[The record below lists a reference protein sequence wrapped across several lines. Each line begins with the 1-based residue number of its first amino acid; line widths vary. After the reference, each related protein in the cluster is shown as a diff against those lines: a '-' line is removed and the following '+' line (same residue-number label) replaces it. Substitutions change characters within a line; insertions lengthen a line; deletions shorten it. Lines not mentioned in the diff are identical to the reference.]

1 MQSEELLTP
10 EEVSTY
16 ARWLNLVNSTGVPYA
31 IGGAYAVHKHTGI
44 WRNTKDLDLF
54 VRPGDVKPILNAM
67 VEAGFETEV
76 TNPAWL
82 AKIRHRPYSMDLI
95 FCLSNGGRIV
105 DDRFLSRRQSHL
117 LQHIETHVM
126 AVEELVATK
135 AFIAKHYRFDGADIV
150 HLIRSRG
157 DEIDW
162 AHLLAL
168 FGDHYELLL
177 WHLTFFS
184 FVYPA
189 ETPTLPAAL
198 MQELFERLRGRWDN
212 PPTADDFRGPLVD
225 RSSFEIDQR
234 LWGYANPL
242 KQVPLLD
249 SHGEA
254 L

>member
-1 MQSEELLTP
+1 MQSEDIMTP

-16 ARWLNLVNSTGVPYA
+16 ARWLNLVNSSGATYA
-31 IGGAYAVHKHTGI
+31 IGGAYAVHAHTGI

-54 VRPGDVKPILNAM
+54 VRPADVKPIFKTM
-67 VEAGFETEV
+67 IEAGFETEI
-76 TNPAWL
+76 TNSAWL
-82 AKIRHRPYSMDLI
+82 AKIRQRPYSMDLI
-95 FCLSNGGRIV
+95 FCLSNGSRVV
-105 DDRFLSRRQSHL
+105 DESFLNRRRGHL

-126 AVEELVATK
+126 AVEELIATK

-150 HLIRSRG
+150 HLIRSHSM
-157 DEIDW
+157 EIDW
-162 AHLLAL
+162 EHLLSL

-189 ETPTLPAAL
+189 ETPKLPAAL
-198 MQELFERLRGRWDN
+198 MEELFDRMRRRWGN
-212 PPTADDFRGPLVD
+212 PPTNDNFRGPLVD

-234 LWGYANPL
+234 LWGYSNPL
-242 KQVPLLD
+242 KQIPLID
-249 SHGEA
+249 SRGEA

>member
-10 EEVSTY
+10 EEISTY
-16 ARWLNLVNSTGVPYA
+16 ARWLNLVNATAVPYA
-31 IGGAYAVHKHTGI
+31 IGGAYAVHAHTGI

-54 VRPGDVKPILNAM
+54 VRPVDVKPILKTM
-67 VEAGFETEV
+67 IDAGFETEI

-105 DDRFLSRRQSHL
+105 DDRFLNRRRKDA
-117 LQHIETHVM
+117 LQNIATHVM
-126 AVEELVATK
+126 AVEELIATK
-135 AFIAKHYRFDGADIV
+135 AFIAKHYRFDGADIA
-150 HLIRSRG
+150 HLIRTRST
-157 DEIDW
+157 EIDW
-162 AHLLAL
+162 PHLLAL
-168 FGDHYELLL
+168 FGDHFELLL

-189 ETPTLPAAL
+189 ETPKLPEAL
-198 MQELFERLRGRWDN
+198 MQDLFERLRGRWSE
-212 PPTADDFRGPLVD
+212 PPPNDDFRGPLVD

-234 LWGYANPL
+234 LWGYSNPL
-242 KQVPLLD
+242 KQVPLID
-249 SHGEA
+249 DKGRA